1 MFRPVTMSHVLIET
15 LRSDLPQLALE
26 LARSGAFHPD
36 HRSSDEHQLT
46 HIPGQ
51 DYRQLYHAASSRIEK
66 IGTHCAQPFDAV
78 DDGSP
83 VPDEAQLA
91 SLNDRLG
98 ELWSACSNCQEQLR
112 RLDEEEHL
120 VDQLESTLAK
130 FANLNVDLSLLQ
142 GDKHFL
148 VLRIGSL
155 PRGNDKQLDEALGLA
170 GFLVHPFLT
179 TGQQVHV
186 VVLGARSDRIG
197 RVDRVLESAGF
208 HDLPIPK
215 ELQDEPDKVAKAL
228 ALRRARLAAERS
240 SLEQRIAAEA
250 ARHYDFLADARRT
263 LALAEP
269 YVQLGTAARSSSQ
282 LAVVSGWVPT
292 RQLAELERHI
302 DAALPHPVR
311 IDARRPHASEQARV
325 PTLLSP
331 NRLLS
336 PFTSLVTQYGV
347 PRYGEID
354 PSSVFAATF
363 VLMFGMMFGD
373 VGHGAVILLAALL
386 LRRRLG
392 HFTIFGVSAGLSSAA
407 FGAVYGSV
415 FGFEELL
422 HPLWLS
428 PLSDPTLLL
437 QVALGWGIGFL
448 LLMTVMS
455 IYNRLTEGDWRSALL
470 GSHGLVSIGLYL
482 GLLWGGW
489 NAYRGDGFG
498 LWPSLMV
505 AGSLAALAG
514 YKWANSASPPA
525 ERLMV
530 VVVET
535 FETITG
541 NLSATL
547 SFLRVA
553 AFSLNHVALA
563 IAVFTLADMLEPLG
577 HWLMVIFGNVF
588 ILVLEGAIVTIQALR
603 LEYYEGFTRFYA
615 GDGHA
620 FRPLSL
626 NLTPAT
632 AGSANTYTQ
641 QGVTA

>member
-1 MFRPVTMSHVLIET
+1 MFRPVNMSHVLIEA

-36 HRSSDEHQLT
+36 HRSSDEHELT
-46 HIPGQ
+46 HIPGEE
-51 DYRQLYHAASSRIEK
+51 YRQLYHAANSRVDK
-66 IGTHCAQPFDAV
+66 ISAHWAQPVAAV
-78 DDGSP
+78 DDGSQ
-83 VPDEAQLA
+83 VPDEAELA
-91 SLNDRLG
+91 SLNDKLG
-98 ELWSACSNCQEQLR
+98 ELWSACSDCQEQLR
-112 RLDEEEHL
+112 RLDAEQHL

-142 GDKHFL
+142 GEKHFL

-155 PRGNDKQLDEALGLA
+155 PRSNDKQLEEALGLA
-170 GFLVHPFLT
+170 GFLVYPFLT
-179 TGQQVHV
+179 TEQQIHV

-208 HDLPIPK
+208 HDLPIPA
-215 ELQDEPDKVAKAL
+215 ELQDQPDKVSKAL
-228 ALRRARLAAERS
+228 ALRRARLDAERD
-240 SLEQRIAAEA
+240 SLEQRIAGEA
-250 ARHYDFLADARRT
+250 MQHYGFLADAKRA

-269 YVQLGTAARSSSQ
+269 YVLLGSAARSSSQ

-292 RQLAELERHI
+292 GRLAGLERQI
-302 DAALPHPVR
+302 DAVLPNAVR
-311 IDARRPHASEQARV
+311 IDARRPRMRELPWV

-336 PFTSLVTQYGV
+336 PFTALVTQYGV

-373 VGHGAVILLAALL
+373 VGHGAVILLTALL
-386 LRRRLG
+386 LRHRLG
-392 HFTIFGVSAGLSSAA
+392 KFTLFGVSAGLSSAA

-437 QVALGWGIGFL
+437 EVALGWGVGFL
-448 LLMTVMS
+448 LLMTAMS
-455 IYNRLTEGDWRSALL
+455 IYNRLTEGDWQRALL

-489 NAYRGDGFG
+489 NAYRGAGFG
-498 LWPSLMV
+498 PWPTLLV
-505 AGSLAALAG
+505 AVALAALAG
-514 YKWANSASPPA
+514 YKWVTSTSPPA

-530 VVVET
+530 VAVET

-563 IAVFTLADMLEPLG
+563 IAVFTLAGMLQPLG
-577 HWLMVIFGNVF
+577 HWLMVIFGNIF

-620 FRPLSL
+620 FSPLPL
-626 NLTPAT
+626 NLTPAAT
-632 AGSANTYTQ
+632 GKDHTYTQ